1 MNLHPGAIAEHEASQ
16 PRARGQVRVTSKR
29 RDGRSVIDDLAMSGS
44 MKLLFPRPSGDA
56 LDAMLINTAGGVT
69 GGDRFF
75 VEAGAG
81 PGTTLTLTTQAAER
95 AYAAR
100 GETAGRIET
109 HLSVAADARLN
120 WLPQETILFDNMNF
134 ERGLTADLDSGAR
147 FLMVEPLVLGRVAMG
162 ERLRAG
168 RFRDRVEIRVGGR
181 PVYLDGVA
189 LTGDVEAQ
197 MARPATMNGARAVA
211 ALVYAGPDAEAWLA
225 PMRRLMPETGG
236 VSLHSPGLLTC
247 RIVAPD
253 SFALRKALIPAMRL
267 MNADEIP
274 RPWML

>member
-16 PRARGQVRVTSKR
+16 PRARGQVRVTAKR

-44 MKLLFPRPSGDA
+44 MKLLFPRPAGAA

-81 PGTTLTLTTQAAER
+81 AGTTLTLTTQAAER

-109 HLSVAADARLN
+109 HLSVASDARLN
-120 WLPQETILFDNMNF
+120 WLPQETILFDAMNF
-134 ERGLTADLDSGAR
+134 ERRLTADLEPGAR

-168 RFRDRVEIRVGGR
+168 RFRDRVEIRLAGR
-181 PVYLDGVA
+181 PVYLDGVRLA
-189 LTGDVEAQ
+189 GDIDTQ
-197 MARPATMNGARAVA
+197 MARAATMNGARAMA
-211 ALVYAGPDAEAWLA
+211 ALVYVGPDSEAWLDRL
-225 PMRRLMPETGG
+225 RRLMPETGG
-236 VSLHSPGLLTC
+236 VSLVSPDCLAC
-247 RIVAPD
+247 RIVAAD
-253 SFALRKALIPAMRL
+253 GFALRRALLPALRL
-267 MNADEIP
+267 MNDDEIP